1 MDTGSNEVERQW
13 RLTRQAMDEAG
24 LTIGQVWLR
33 YFSLT
38 GNAGEYEVDAYL
50 NGLLVLPELQR
61 DLISHA
67 VNELIDEK
75 PSVRRAP
82 YSGGVDADGDGKA
95 HERQDESEDK

>member
-1 MDTGSNEVERQW
+1 MGTGNDDAERQW

-24 LTIGQVWLR
+24 LTIGMVWLR

-38 GNAGEYEVDAYL
+38 GKAGEYEVDAYL

-61 DLISHA
+61 DLVSHA

-75 PSVRRAP
+75 SGPRRAP
-82 YSGGVDADGDGKA
+82 YSRGADGDGKL